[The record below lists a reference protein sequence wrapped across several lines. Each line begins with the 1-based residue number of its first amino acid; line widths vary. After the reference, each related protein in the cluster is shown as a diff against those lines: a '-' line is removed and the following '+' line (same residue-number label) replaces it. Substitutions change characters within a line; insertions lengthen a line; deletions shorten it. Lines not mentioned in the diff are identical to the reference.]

1 MILVIITWN
10 VETYIMHSNVTPE
23 PETIV
28 QMPNT

>member
-10 VETYIMHSNVTPE
+10 VETYIMHSNVTRE